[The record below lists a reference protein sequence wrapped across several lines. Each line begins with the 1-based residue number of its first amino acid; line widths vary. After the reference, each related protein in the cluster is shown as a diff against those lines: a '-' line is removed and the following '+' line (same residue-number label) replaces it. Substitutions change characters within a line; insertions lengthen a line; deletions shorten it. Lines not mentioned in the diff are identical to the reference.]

1 MGGFGDS
8 IELAVEIDA
17 GPDADET
24 ETEELSR
31 RLGDELLELDIDQV
45 IPAAATAPG
54 GAKAGDP
61 VTWQTL
67 LVTLSASGGVL
78 TTVIAAVS
86 EWLRRRN
93 RPVGVV
99 LKIGDDSLTL
109 PASSEEERRLL
120 IETFVQRHQRGK
132 GE

>member
-1 MGGFGDS
+1 MGGPGEG

-17 GPDADET
+17 GPGADEI
-24 ETEELSR
+24 EIEELSR
-31 RLGDELLELDIDQV
+31 RLSDELLELDVDQV
-45 IPAAATAPG
+45 IPAAAAAPE
-54 GAKAGDP
+54 GAKVGDA

-86 EWLRRRN
+86 EWLRRRQQS
-93 RPVGVV
+93 VKIV

-109 PASSEEERRLL
+109 PAPTEEERRLL
-120 IETFVQRHQRGK
+120 VETFVQRHQRR
-132 GE
+132 